1 MPFWNFVLLVT
12 QDQTEVEEPC
22 SGTAKAANR
31 TVWAWTGKKSAN
43 LEMIHTEMLVSS
55 VKFLGKATLIQIPFS
70 SISDLNNFGLED
82 RETMIEWFGSDDSV
96 QLAVT
101 EALVSAAAFEHK
113 TCDRLPI
120 FKFIPCLHVLGL
132 SNFQIRHTR
141 I

>member
-1 MPFWNFVLLVT
+1 
-12 QDQTEVEEPC
+12 
-22 SGTAKAANR
+22 
-31 TVWAWTGKKSAN
+31 
-43 LEMIHTEMLVSS
+43 MIHTEMLVSS

-120 FKFIPCLHVLGL
+120 VKFIPCLHVLGL